1 MILSKWEE
9 IEVGGTGFEY
19 PIYVRFIFISKL
31 KYKSSAAM
39 IYENSKSWS
48 YKIRYI
54 SNYKEEEF
62 VARDMSEI
70 DSWVIG
76 TAKTKEIAMLHAD
89 LMAID
94 MGYDLE
100 NPLISI

>member
-9 IEVGGTGFEY
+9 IKVGGTGFKH
-19 PIYVRFIFISKL
+19 PVYVRFIFISKL
-31 KYKSSAAM
+31 NYKSSVVM
-39 IYENSKSWS
+39 IYENYKSWS

-70 DSWVIG
+70 DSWIIG

-89 LMAID
+89 LTAID
-94 MGYDLE
+94 MGYNIE
-100 NPLISI
+100 NPLTYI